1 MCSGTR
7 VSRIDAVTLRIE
19 FMLTPCHAS
28 FDEEGKNKSHAL
40 NVIVDESTSASLAHG
55 IRQPYG

>member
-1 MCSGTR
+1 M
-7 VSRIDAVTLRIE
+7 
-19 FMLTPCHAS
+19 FTPGHAS

-55 IRQPYG
+55 IRQPDGSLGRANDFAISR